1 MDNKEQ
7 IVIDE
12 WDLKLDSK
20 LEELKACQKSNTL
33 NSCTPCEKF
42 FECHLRKSY
51 VVAVY
56 ESMNKGSGGGFE
68 F

>member
-1 MDNKEQ
+1 MAKTED

-12 WDLKLDSK
+12 WDIKLDQKLIELNKCQESK
-20 LEELKACQKSNTL
+20 GFKSCN
-33 NSCTPCEKF
+33 PCDQF
-42 FECHLRKSY
+42 FDCELRKRY
-51 VVAVY
+51 VIAVY